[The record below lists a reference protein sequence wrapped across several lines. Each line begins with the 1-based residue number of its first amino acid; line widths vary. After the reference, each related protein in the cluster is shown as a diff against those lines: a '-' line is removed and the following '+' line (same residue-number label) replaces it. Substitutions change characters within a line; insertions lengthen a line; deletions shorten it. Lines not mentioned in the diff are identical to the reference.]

1 MTVYFFDDNQQLSK
15 IVTKNNLIECI
26 QEKEISDSQDDLMKN
41 TLKVTVAYD
50 KVIEES
56 SFMAVE
62 EKENEF
68 SLYRILTN
76 ADNNNKLSIVGSDF
90 AYNEL
95 DGYIVKEIR
104 PQKESIVSVARRL
117 LSGTEWQIR
126 HVDGGLNTVSGS
138 FYYTSIRESL
148 KTLQTFGCEI
158 EFRCSL
164 NSDGI
169 HEKWINIYKQIG
181 ENTGKRFTYGDDV
194 LEVVKTIDR
203 TNLYTSVIGRGK
215 GEEVGE
221 TEQGDATY
229 GRRIE
234 FADIEWSKTKG
245 DPLDKPVGQIFLE
258 NPELTKIYGI
268 PQKDGT
274 MKKRETVVIFE
285 DEEDPKELLKKT
297 YAQLQALSR
306 PLIQFKTTVL
316 NGDAIGNTV
325 SIHHFEKGYHY
336 ETRVFRTTLD
346 RLTGRLECSLGDNI
360 VQSVS
365 KATAKQINSI
375 KEIEEKKTS
384 YYDATKISKWQSDVI
399 RGAGEEGGNVFLMSP
414 SDLGTGTSR
423 APVQTVWMNG
433 PNIAESDNFLVANNK
448 GIGFIKGD
456 FNNDK
461 FATAWDIN
469 GVLTLGDGML
479 VLGDG
484 AKGKML
490 QNDKN
495 GLQFFNDGAK
505 TGRIGVAAKPFPLTG
520 EEQETADKALSLQ
533 LDDAG
538 KFIKL
543 QTNNEQSKGKE
554 AWNVTGL
561 YIPKIIDKNDDV
573 ILANVNM
580 DKKGSGISLVTASS
594 SIYLHG
600 SEGNHANKVRII
612 AEGGLWVNNQ
622 QVFPGQSGG
631 GQGGGSGSG
640 NIGTREE
647 YAKNMITDEFDVDYE
662 KMFNSYLGFPRIQA
676 WGLNSRASF
685 NQLNEIIRSQGVS
698 PVFFWAYESGEGYN
712 PSTSFL
718 NHFYTNGSSAQEECR
733 RTAAWVKSESQTSG
747 ALAWYDAMYPYYTSP
762 ADKQAKGNAYM
773 AETQPGMIAR
783 VMLKGTAAATWAM
796 FDPDALSGSVNGV
809 QDYSDPFKHQMSAI
823 ASWQGEKK
831 YGKPMA
837 NYVVTSEFGWR
848 TSPLGGGSE
857 FHNAIDLATSG
868 GRADIFASNDGTVVQ
883 ASGQYWDWYGNYVV
897 IKHSDGL
904 YTGYAHLSSI
914 GVTNGQKVSKGQ
926 KIGVE
931 GATGPV
937 TGPHLHFQFMKNFW
951 PNGNDDFIN
960 PRQYINF

>member
-41 TLKVTVAYD
+41 TLKVTVGYD

-76 ADNNNKLSIVGSDF
+76 ADNNNKLSVTGSDF

-104 PQKESIVSVARRL
+104 PQKEPIASVARRL

-126 HVDGGLNTVSGS
+126 HVDGGLNTVSEP

-169 HEKWINIYKQIG
+169 HEKWINIYKRIG

-234 FADIEWSKTKG
+234 FADIEWSKSKG
-245 DPLDKPVGQIFLE
+245 DPLDKPLGQIYLE
-258 NPELTKIYGI
+258 NPELTQIYGI

-274 MKKRETVVIFE
+274 MRKRETVVIFE

-360 VQSVS
+360 MQSVS

-399 RGAGEEGGNVFLMSP
+399 RGASDEGGNVFLMSP
-414 SDLGTGTSR
+414 SDLGKGDSR
-423 APVQTVWMNG
+423 APFQTVWMNG
-433 PNIAESDNFLVANNK
+433 DNIESSDNFLVANNK
-448 GIGFIKGD
+448 GIGFIKGKFD
-456 FNNDK
+456 TDK

-479 VLGDG
+479 VLGNNEYGKVLQNTKSGLEFFYDNDSIG
-484 AKGKML
+484 VMGNTSKLFPGMENDSEIFNKSLAIELDKGKFFKVQTTGDRKEVTGIYVPNPREFNESSLLVVTNMGGDNGITINAGGAGVL
-490 QNDKN
+490 IAESGGSSINLADGKVDIKATN
-495 GLQFFNDGAK
+495 GLF
-505 TGRIGVAAKPFPLTG
+505 L
-520 EEQETADKALSLQ
+520 
-533 LDDAG
+533 
-538 KFIKL
+538 
-543 QTNNEQSKGKE
+543 
-554 AWNVTGL
+554 
-561 YIPKIIDKNDDV
+561 
-573 ILANVNM
+573 
-580 DKKGSGISLVTASS
+580 
-594 SIYLHG
+594 
-600 SEGNHANKVRII
+600 
-612 AEGGLWVNNQ
+612 NNQ
-622 QVFPGQSGG
+622 QIFPGQGG

-685 NQLNEIIRSQGVS
+685 NQLNDIIRSQGVS
-698 PVFFWAYESGEGYN
+698 PVFFWAYEYGEGYN

-733 RTAAWVKSESQTSG
+733 RTAAWVKAESQTTG

-796 FDPDALSGSVNGV
+796 FDPAALNGSVNGV
-809 QDYSDPFKHQMSAI
+809 QDYSDPFKHQMQAI
-823 ASWQGEKK
+823 ASWQGVKT

-837 NYVVTSEFGWR
+837 SYVVTSEFGWR

-883 ASGQYWDWYGNYVV
+883 ASGQYYDWYGNYVV

-914 GVTNGQKVSKGQ
+914 NVTNGQKVSKGQ

-937 TGPHLHFQFMKNFW
+937 TGPHLHFQFMKNYW

-960 PRQYINF
+960 PRKYINF

>member
-26 QEKEISDSQDDLMKN
+26 QEKELSDKQDDLMKN
-41 TLKVTVAYD
+41 TLKVTVGYD

-62 EKENEF
+62 ETENEF

-76 ADNNNKLSIVGSDF
+76 ADNNNKLSITGSDF

-169 HEKWINIYKQIG
+169 HEKWINIYKRIG

-203 TNLYTSVIGRGK
+203 TNLFTSVIGRGK

-234 FADIEWSKTKG
+234 FADIEWSKSKG
-245 DPLDKPVGQIFLE
+245 DPLDKPLGQIYLE
-258 NPELTKIYGI
+258 NPELTRIYGI

-274 MKKRETVVIFE
+274 MRKRETVVIFE

-297 YAQLQALSR
+297 YTQLQALSR

-325 SIHHFEKGYHY
+325 SIHHFEKEYHY

-360 VQSVS
+360 TQSVS

-399 RGAGEEGGNVFLMSP
+399 RGAGEEGGSIFHM
-414 SDLGTGTSR
+414 
-423 APVQTVWMNG
+423 APVDVGDGDSRVPFQTVYMNG
-433 PNIAESDNFLVANNK
+433 KDISNSDNFLVLNSQ
-448 GIGFIKGD
+448 GLGFLKGD
-456 FNNDK
+456 FWKAEYNN
-461 FATAWDIN
+461 AWTIDGILNADFIKAGTLNGIRIQAEDEDFLIDIFNGKIRFVNSKEKKEIGALSPVFGDNGLAGYSFIQVPGYEFNLSTQRKDGKEHINVIQIPADSDSENPKLNLAGNVKLTGDFYVN
-469 GVLTLGDGML
+469 GVKID
-479 VLGDG
+479 
-484 AKGKML
+484 
-490 QNDKN
+490 
-495 GLQFFNDGAK
+495 
-505 TGRIGVAAKPFPLTG
+505 
-520 EEQETADKALSLQ
+520 
-533 LDDAG
+533 
-538 KFIKL
+538 
-543 QTNNEQSKGKE
+543 TN
-554 AWNVTGL
+554 
-561 YIPKIIDKNDDV
+561 
-573 ILANVNM
+573 
-580 DKKGSGISLVTASS
+580 
-594 SIYLHG
+594 
-600 SEGNHANKVRII
+600 
-612 AEGGLWVNNQ
+612 
-622 QVFPGQSGG
+622 GG
-631 GQGGGSGSG
+631 GGGSGGGSGSG
-640 NIGTREE
+640 NIGTRED

-733 RTAAWVKSESQTSG
+733 RTAAWVHSESQTSG
-747 ALAWYDAMYPYYTSP
+747 SLAWYDAMYPYYTSP

-773 AETQPGMIAR
+773 AETKPGMIAR

-796 FDPDALSGSVNGV
+796 FDPAALSGSVNGV

-823 ASWQGEKK
+823 ASWQGVKK

-914 GVTNGQKVSKGQ
+914 NVTSGQKVSKGQ

>member
-41 TLKVTVAYD
+41 TLKVTVNYD

-169 HEKWINIYKQIG
+169 HEKWINIYKRIG

-234 FADIEWSKTKG
+234 FADIEWSKSKG
-245 DPLDKPVGQIFLE
+245 DPLDKPLGQIYLE
-258 NPELTKIYGI
+258 NPELTQIYGI

-274 MKKRETVVIFE
+274 MRKRETVVIFE

-297 YAQLQALSR
+297 YTQLQALSR

-360 VQSVS
+360 MQSVS
-365 KATAKQINSI
+365 KANAKQINSI

-479 VLGDG
+479 VLGNDEYGKVLQNTKNGLEFFYDNASIGIMGNTSKLFPGMENDSEIFNKSLAIELDEGNFFKVQTTGDRKEVTGIYVPNPREFNESSLLVVTNMGGDNGVTINAGGAGVLIAESDG
-484 AKGKML
+484 SSIKIAKGKA
-490 QNDKN
+490 DIKATN
-495 GLQFFNDGAK
+495 GLFLND
-505 TGRIGVAAKPFPLTG
+505 
-520 EEQETADKALSLQ
+520 
-533 LDDAG
+533 
-538 KFIKL
+538 
-543 QTNNEQSKGKE
+543 
-554 AWNVTGL
+554 
-561 YIPKIIDKNDDV
+561 
-573 ILANVNM
+573 
-580 DKKGSGISLVTASS
+580 
-594 SIYLHG
+594 
-600 SEGNHANKVRII
+600 
-612 AEGGLWVNNQ
+612 Q
-622 QVFPGQSGG
+622 QIFPGQGG
-631 GQGGGSGSG
+631 GSGGGSGSG
-640 NIGTREE
+640 NIGTRED

-733 RTAAWVKSESQTSG
+733 RTAAWVHSESQTSG
-747 ALAWYDAMYPYYTSP
+747 SLAWYDAMYPYYTSP

-773 AETQPGMIAR
+773 AETKPGMIAR

-796 FDPDALSGSVNGV
+796 FDPAALSGSVNGV

-857 FHNAIDLATSG
+857 FHNAIDLASNG

>member
-1 MTVYFFDDNQQLSK
+1 MTVYFFDDNQQSSK

-26 QEKEISDSQDDLMKN
+26 QEKEISDRQDDLMKN

-126 HVDGGLNTVSGS
+126 HVDSGLNTVSGS

-169 HEKWINIYKQIG
+169 HEKWINIYKRIG

-194 LEVVKTIDR
+194 LEIVKTIDR

-234 FADIEWSKTKG
+234 FADIEWSKSKG
-245 DPLDKPVGQIFLE
+245 DPLDKPLGQIYLE
-258 NPELTKIYGI
+258 NPELTQIYGI

-274 MKKRETVVIFE
+274 MRKRETVVIFE

-297 YAQLQALSR
+297 YAQLQVLSR

-360 VQSVS
+360 TQSVS
-365 KATAKQINSI
+365 KANAKQINSI

-433 PNIAESDNFLVANNK
+433 PNIDESDNFLVANNK
-448 GIGFIKGD
+448 GIGFIKGK
-456 FNNDK
+456 FATDK

-469 GVLTLGDGML
+469 GILTLGDGML
-479 VLGDG
+479 ILGDKESG
-484 AKGKML
+484 KILQNTKDGLEFFNTKSSIGKIGNSAVGFPGFSEQGSDTSSKALAIVLNDEGEFFKIQTGKMSGIYVPNPEKFKKL
-490 QNDKN
+490 GSDLIITHGTGDTDGIILATAGTSI
-495 GLQFFNDGAK
+495 GLSGK
-505 TGRIGVAAKPFPLTG
+505 GG
-520 EEQETADKALSLQ
+520 ETANQ
-533 LDDAG
+533 
-538 KFIKL
+538 IKINA
-543 QTNNEQSKGKE
+543 T
-554 AWNVTGL
+554 
-561 YIPKIIDKNDDV
+561 
-573 ILANVNM
+573 
-580 DKKGSGISLVTASS
+580 
-594 SIYLHG
+594 
-600 SEGNHANKVRII
+600 
-612 AEGGLWVNNQ
+612 GGLFLNGE
-622 QVFPGQSGG
+622 QVFPGKGG
-631 GQGGGSGSG
+631 GSGGGSGSG
-640 NIGTREE
+640 NIGTRED

-733 RTAAWVKSESQTSG
+733 RTAAWVHSESQTSG

-773 AETQPGMIAR
+773 AETRPGMIAR

-796 FDPDALSGSVNGV
+796 FDPAALSGSVNGV

-823 ASWQGEKK
+823 ASWQGVKK

-837 NYVVTSEFGWR
+837 NYIVTSEFGWR

-857 FHNAIDLATSG
+857 FHNAIDLASNG

-883 ASGQYWDWYGNYVV
+883 ASGQYYDWYGNYVV

-960 PRQYINF
+960 PRKYINF

>member
-26 QEKEISDSQDDLMKN
+26 QEKEISDKQDDLMKN

-62 EKENEF
+62 ERENEF

-126 HVDGGLNTVSGS
+126 HVDGGLNNVSGS

-169 HEKWINIYKQIG
+169 HEKWINIYKRIG

-203 TNLYTSVIGRGK
+203 TNLFTSVIGRGK

-234 FADIEWSKTKG
+234 FADIEWSKSKG
-245 DPLDKPVGQIFLE
+245 DPLDKPLGQIYLE
-258 NPELTKIYGI
+258 NPELTQIYGI

-274 MKKRETVVIFE
+274 MRKRETVVIFE

-297 YAQLQALSR
+297 YTQLQALSR

-360 VQSVS
+360 MQSVS
-365 KATAKQINSI
+365 KANAKQINSI

-479 VLGDG
+479 VLGTG
-484 AKGKML
+484 EEGRVL
-490 QNDKN
+490 QNTKN
-495 GLQFFNDGAK
+495 GLKFFNSNSV
-505 TGRIGVAAKPFPLTG
+505 IGSIGNAGKVFPGFSG
-520 EEQETADKALSLQ
+520 EEEDDVLRKSLSIELEDGEFFKIQTTGDRKEVTGIYIPNPRKLNESSQLIITNMGADNSVIINGGAAQ
-533 LDDAG
+533 MT
-538 KFIKL
+538 F
-543 QTNNEQSKGKE
+543 GKE
-554 AWNVTGL
+554 TVKISAPKGL
-561 YIPKIIDKNDDV
+561 F
-573 ILANVNM
+573 L
-580 DKKGSGISLVTASS
+580 
-594 SIYLHG
+594 
-600 SEGNHANKVRII
+600 
-612 AEGGLWVNNQ
+612 NNQ
-622 QVFPGQSGG
+622 QIFPGQNGG
-631 GQGGGSGSG
+631 SGGGSGSG

-733 RTAAWVKSESQTSG
+733 RTAAWVHSESQTSG
-747 ALAWYDAMYPYYTSP
+747 SLAWYDAMYPYYTSP

-823 ASWQGEKK
+823 ASWQGVKT

-857 FHNAIDLATSG
+857 FHNAIDLASNG

-883 ASGQYWDWYGNYVV
+883 ASGQYYDWYGNYVV